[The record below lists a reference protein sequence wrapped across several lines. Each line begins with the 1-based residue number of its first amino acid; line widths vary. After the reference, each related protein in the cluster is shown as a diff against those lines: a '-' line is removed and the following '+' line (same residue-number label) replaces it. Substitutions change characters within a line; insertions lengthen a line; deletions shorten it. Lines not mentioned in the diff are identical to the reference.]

1 VVALTVIQVMFFEVE
16 PQTIT
21 FADLSLLEHLKDV
34 VLALSAA
41 F

>member
-1 VVALTVIQVMFFEVE
+1 MFFEVE
-16 PQTIT
+16 PQTTT